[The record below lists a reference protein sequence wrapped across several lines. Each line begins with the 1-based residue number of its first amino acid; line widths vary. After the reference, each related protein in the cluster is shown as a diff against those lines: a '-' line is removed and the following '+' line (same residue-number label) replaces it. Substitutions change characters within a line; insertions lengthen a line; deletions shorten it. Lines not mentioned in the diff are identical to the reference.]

1 MTRPG
6 RRTLWIA
13 AGATLASLALLT
25 ACATAHLRPIPP
37 HGPVP
42 ASAQISIQS
51 APVPLNP
58 ADPGRQAVGDFR
70 YLGGLALT
78 STDTSRLHG
87 LSDLVVSP
95 EGTIIA
101 PTDDGDILRAKL
113 LFGPDGRLSGLGEAT
128 LKPLLGASGEPLQ
141 GKGEGDAEGLSL
153 LANGDL
159 LVGFERDHR
168 IWRYPAATGA
178 RPVAVPMPTLAM
190 QSNDGM
196 EGLAAAPSLYSDGYW
211 IGVEPGSIWF
221 CRLQLSCR
229 PVEGLPVPP
238 VGYRLSA
245 LTTGPAGELVILH
258 HSFIPSIG
266 SRIILTVV
274 SKPMGEK
281 TVIGRLAMGPST
293 TVDNFEGVAV
303 VPRADGS
310 WRLYLLSD
318 DNFNDRQRTIL
329 LAFDWTPPK

>member
-1 MTRPG
+1 MKRPG

-37 HGPVP
+37 RGPVP

-51 APVPLNP
+51 APVPLDP
-58 ADPGRQAVGDFR
+58 AAPGRQAVGDFR

-95 EGTIIA
+95 DGTIIA
-101 PTDDGDILRAKL
+101 PTDDGDILRARL

-128 LKPLLGASGEPLQ
+128 LKPLLGANGEPLQ
-141 GKGEGDAEGLSL
+141 GKAEGDAEGLAQL
-153 LANGDL
+153 PNGPL
-159 LVGFERDHR
+159 LVSFERDHR
-168 IWRYPAATGA
+168 IWAYDEAGRPTPAKAP
-178 RPVAVPMPTLAM
+178 PVALGD
-190 QSNDGM
+190 NEGM
-196 EGLAAAPSLYSDGYW
+196 EGLAAAPAKG
-211 IGVEPGSIWF
+211 GVYFVGLEAGGIWM
-221 CRLQLSCR
+221 CRLTTGCDELD
-229 PVEGLPVPP
+229 GLPTPP
-238 VGYRLSA
+238 PGYRLTA
-245 LTTGPAGELVILH
+245 LSVGPKGELLILH
-258 HSFIPSIG
+258 HSYIPGIG
-266 SRIILTVV
+266 SRIILTIVGDPFFD
-274 SKPMGEK
+274 KA
-281 TVIGRLAMGPST
+281 VIGRLAMGPST